1 MNNDLVLERY
11 AAYKASNFK
20 DIRGLAKSYCQAA
33 GIDNFDQVT
42 QANTTGCQCVLRTN
56 DGVVNFVENV
66 LVGEL
71 ANMLP
76 PGATD
81 REVVDEIKVG
91 GISLAELIH
100 WASNAQWA
108 RVITNQE

>member
-1 MNNDLVLERY
+1 MNYDLVLQRY

-20 DIRGLAKSYCQAA
+20 DIRGLAKSFCQAA
-33 GIDNFDQVT
+33 DIDNFDQVT
-42 QANTTGCQCVLRTN
+42 QANTNGCQCVLRNN
-56 DGVVNFVENV
+56 DVVVNVVENV

-81 REVVDEIKVG
+81 REVVDEVEVG
-91 GISLAELIH
+91 GISLAELIN
-100 WASNAQWA
+100 WASNDQWI
-108 RVITNQE
+108 RVISVQN